1 MDLYLVRH
9 AIAHERDAE
18 QWPDDGQRPLTSE
31 GVERFAEA
39 ARGLRRLVPEV
50 DVVLSSP
57 LTRAWQ
63 TAELLAEHARWPS
76 PVPCEALAS
85 GRTPDEALDAIREHA
100 EADSA
105 ALVGHEP
112 NLSELAAYLL
122 TGDGAGLAVVMK
134 KGGVALL
141 RFEGTPAPGAA
152 SLVWLLPPKVLR
164 AAAR

>member
-18 QWPDDGQRPLTSE
+18 QWPDDGKRPLTAE

-39 ARGLRRLVPEV
+39 ARGLGRLVPEV
-50 DVVLSSP
+50 DLVLSSP

-63 TAELLAEHARWPS
+63 TAELLEQHARWPS
-76 PVPCEALAS
+76 PVPCEVLAS
-85 GRTPDEALDAIREHA
+85 ARAPDEALDAIREHA
-100 EADSA
+100 EVGSA

-122 TGDGAGLAVVMK
+122 TGDDAGLAMVMK

-141 RFEGTPAPGAA
+141 CFEGTPAPGAA

-164 AAAR
+164 AATR